1 MKKLKTA
8 PYAIAGLLALASILA
23 CNSSTDSSAGGSGL
37 TAKFRGKAWT
47 ATAIGTY
54 ANALGSSPGT
64 YIFGGTDTVG
74 GSRSIIVTLYNIPGP
89 GTYKLGTGTGVRG
102 GVGQAGESNGTP
114 SANSWITDGTG
125 VDGEITITE
134 IGKGRIKA
142 TFRFTAVPGARS
154 PLKENL
160 DITEGKVDLEYK
172 GTPVAMLDKYGGN
185 VTATLNGKPY
195 NAASIHSA
203 SLKDINGNAGINI
216 VTTTSV
222 NGISLMVAGAT
233 APGKYPI
240 IHKQPNPVS
249 IGAGKNGTDP
259 ETCCWGSSDLDSA
272 VIEITSLTAT
282 RIKGKFSGKL
292 GPNTGKPA
300 TAPLSV
306 VDGEFDVGVTDP

>member
-1 MKKLKTA
+1 MKTRLIA
-8 PYAIAGLLALASILA
+8 PYAIAGLLALAFIA

-37 TAKFRGKAWT
+37 TAKFRGEAWS
-47 ATAIGTY
+47 AEPIGVY

-64 YIFGGTDTVG
+64 YMFGGAKSVG
-74 GSRSIIVTLYNIPGP
+74 TISRSITVTLYNIPGP
-89 GTYKLGTGTGVRG
+89 GTYKLGTGIQATG
-102 GVGQAGESNGTP
+102 GVGQAGEGNGTP
-114 SANSWITDGTG
+114 NANTWITDGTG
-125 VDGEITITE
+125 LDGEITITE

-142 TFRFTAVPGARS
+142 SFKFTGVPGARS
-154 PLKENL
+154 PLKENI

-172 GTPVAMLDKYGGN
+172 GTPVPMLDKHGGN
-185 VTATLNGKPY
+185 LTATLNGKPY

-203 SLKDINGNAGINI
+203 SLKDLNGNAGVNI
-216 VTTTSV
+216 VTSTSL

-249 IGAGKNGTDP
+249 IGAGRNGTDP
-259 ETCCWGSSDLDSA
+259 ETCCWGSSDADTA

-292 GPNTGKPA
+292 GPNPGKPA
-300 TAPLSV
+300 TAALV
-306 VDGEFDVGVTDP
+306 IVDGAFDVGVTD